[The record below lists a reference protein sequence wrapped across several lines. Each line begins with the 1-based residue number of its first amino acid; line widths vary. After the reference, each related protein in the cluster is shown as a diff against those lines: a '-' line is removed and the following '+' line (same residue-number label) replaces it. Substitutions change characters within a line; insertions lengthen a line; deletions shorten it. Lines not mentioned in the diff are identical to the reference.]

1 MPVLL
6 ALGFGQVFKFNSHI
20 HRAGSSVA
28 PSFST
33 FSAIAE
39 ILVTIGVLYV
49 VFRNYTGRGF
59 PWQLA
64 TGVIVFEFSVNMMYM
79 IFRMR
84 ETSASLEPS
93 PYAPFMAIHGSLSLL
108 VFILL
113 AVFCYLA
120 FNAIKRDRY
129 FFREHP
135 AITWS
140 FVVLWLLSVG
150 SGEVLYYLNYLA

>member
-1 MPVLL
+1 M
-6 ALGFGQVFKFNSHI
+6 
-20 HRAGSSVA
+20 A
-28 PSFST
+28 PTFST

-39 ILVTIGVLYV
+39 IFVTIGVLYV
-49 VFRNYTGRGF
+49 VFKNYAGQGF
-59 PWQLA
+59 PWKLA

-84 ETSASLEPS
+84 ETSASGEPS

-113 AVFCYLA
+113 AVFSYLA
-120 FNAIKRDRY
+120 YNAMKRDRH

-140 FVVLWLLSVG
+140 FVALWMLSVG